1 MTLYL
6 KYRPQTIEELD
17 LAKVRE
23 SLHSIGSSE
32 SIPHAFLFSGPRG
45 SGKTSAARILAKLI
59 NCENPV
65 KTNDGYLEPCNKC
78 DQCISINTSRNMDI
92 IELDAASNRG
102 IDDIRQL
109 RERVALVP
117 ASAKKKI
124 YILDEAHMLTT
135 EAANALLKTLEEP
148 PDHVLFILATTEP
161 DKIPETGKSR
171 LTHVVFEKANNE
183 EVVRQLTRVAKG
195 EGATVDESVLFAI
208 AAQTDGSFR
217 EAVKIFEE
225 LVMRFGKSFTDADL
239 AKLDNFNTKLI
250 ASEILESVAQGS
262 LSAAFEKLSLYE
274 KNASTGGVIQLVD
287 TMIMNLRSEL
297 LISAGVSAGEQK
309 TIYSAEEA
317 IRLIN
322 ALLDAKS
329 KLHLS
334 PLASL
339 QIELAL
345 LTVVVSKPAPPLKK
359 KILEDVNTG
368 EPLSAEAWNKILLN
382 VREKNASVEA
392 LLRAAKPLGISGNVF
407 NLGVYY
413 QFHKERLEVTQMRK
427 ILEET
432 IAEVIGGNVTKVECS
447 LTQRPKGEIKKD
459 PPLTEQVDE
468 DIIAA
473 AK

>member
-65 KTNDGYLEPCNKC
+65 KTKDGYLEPCNKC

-161 DKIPETGKSR
+161 DKIPP
-171 LTHVVFEKANNE
+171 F
-183 EVVRQLTRVAKG
+183 
-195 EGATVDESVLFAI
+195 
-208 AAQTDGSFR
+208 
-217 EAVKIFEE
+217 
-225 LVMRFGKSFTDADL
+225 M
-239 AKLDNFNTKLI
+239 
-250 ASEILESVAQGS
+250 
-262 LSAAFEKLSLYE
+262 
-274 KNASTGGVIQLVD
+274 GV
-287 TMIMNLRSEL
+287 
-297 LISAGVSAGEQK
+297 
-309 TIYSAEEA
+309 
-317 IRLIN
+317 
-322 ALLDAKS
+322 
-329 KLHLS
+329 
-334 PLASL
+334 
-339 QIELAL
+339 
-345 LTVVVSKPAPPLKK
+345 
-359 KILEDVNTG
+359 
-368 EPLSAEAWNKILLN
+368 
-382 VREKNASVEA
+382 
-392 LLRAAKPLGISGNVF
+392 
-407 NLGVYY
+407 
-413 QFHKERLEVTQMRK
+413 
-427 ILEET
+427 
-432 IAEVIGGNVTKVECS
+432 
-447 LTQRPKGEIKKD
+447 
-459 PPLTEQVDE
+459 
-468 DIIAA
+468 
-473 AK
+473 